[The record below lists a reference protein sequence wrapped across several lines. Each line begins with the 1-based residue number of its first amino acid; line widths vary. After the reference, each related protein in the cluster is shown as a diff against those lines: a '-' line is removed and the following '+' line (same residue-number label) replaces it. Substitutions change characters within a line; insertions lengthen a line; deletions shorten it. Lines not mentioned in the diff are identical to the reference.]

1 MIDTKV
7 IKNLVNN
14 EEIIILNDDQLKR
27 YISRKIVE
35 YIADNNVLLDI
46 DEIKEYSE
54 KIFNEIRG
62 LGIIEEFL
70 KEDDINEIMI
80 NSYNEI
86 FIERK
91 GIIEE
96 SRLIFE
102 DNDEYN
108 RIIQKI
114 VGDAGREVNMS
125 NPIADV
131 MLYDGSRVNIV
142 LPPIS
147 KDDPCVTIRR
157 FSREDIT
164 IKDLIDNNTINH
176 EVAKFLKK
184 LIIAKYNIV
193 IGGGTSS
200 GKTTFLNALSQFIP
214 ENERV
219 VTIEDTR
226 ELNLLN
232 KKNLISMETRQG
244 SSGNRGEINIKRL
257 IKNSL
262 RMRPDR
268 IIVGEVRADETLDM
282 LQAMNTGHDG
292 ALTTAHANSTLD
304 MISRLETMV
313 LRSGENI
320 PLEAIKRMI
329 SSSIEILIQIRRIG
343 EDKRRITEISELYQD
358 KNGDTKINKIY
369 EYNYEK
375 DQIVKISELI
385 NTRKMERIYE
395 G

>member
-14 EEIIILNDDQLKR
+14 EEIIILNDEQLKR

-35 YIADNNVLLDI
+35 YISDNNVQLDI

-385 NTRKMERIYE
+385 HTRKMERIYE

>member
-14 EEIIILNDDQLKR
+14 EEIIILNDEQLKR

-35 YIADNNVLLDI
+35 YISDNNVQLDI

-282 LQAMNTGHDG
+282 LQAMKI
-292 ALTTAHANSTLD
+292 LQ
-304 MISRLETMV
+304 E
-313 LRSGENI
+313 
-320 PLEAIKRMI
+320 RMI
-329 SSSIEILIQIRRIG
+329 QI
-343 EDKRRITEISELYQD
+343 
-358 KNGDTKINKIY
+358 N
-369 EYNYEK
+369 
-375 DQIVKISELI
+375 
-385 NTRKMERIYE
+385 
-395 G
+395 

>member
-14 EEIIILNDDQLKR
+14 EEIIILNDEQLKR

-385 NTRKMERIYE
+385 HTRKMERIYE

>member
-14 EEIIILNDDQLKR
+14 EEIIILNDEQLKR

-35 YIADNNVLLDI
+35 YIADNNVQLDI

-282 LQAMNTGHDG
+282 LQAMKI
-292 ALTTAHANSTLD
+292 LQ
-304 MISRLETMV
+304 E
-313 LRSGENI
+313 
-320 PLEAIKRMI
+320 RMI
-329 SSSIEILIQIRRIG
+329 QI
-343 EDKRRITEISELYQD
+343 
-358 KNGDTKINKIY
+358 N
-369 EYNYEK
+369 
-375 DQIVKISELI
+375 
-385 NTRKMERIYE
+385 
-395 G
+395 

>member
-282 LQAMNTGHDG
+282 LQAMKI
-292 ALTTAHANSTLD
+292 LQ
-304 MISRLETMV
+304 E
-313 LRSGENI
+313 
-320 PLEAIKRMI
+320 RMI
-329 SSSIEILIQIRRIG
+329 QI
-343 EDKRRITEISELYQD
+343 
-358 KNGDTKINKIY
+358 N
-369 EYNYEK
+369 
-375 DQIVKISELI
+375 
-385 NTRKMERIYE
+385 
-395 G
+395 